1 MTTAQSSDSGAQP
14 KLGEVFSDIAGDLSR
29 LFRQEV
35 ALARAEVRQEA
46 KKAGSAAGMFA
57 GAGMAAL
64 LTAVLLS
71 FALVYALAEVMH
83 IGWAALIVGVVW
95 AVAAAVL
102 QGAARRRLRTVEPLP
117 QTTET
122 LKENAQWL
130 QNPTR

>member
-1 MTTAQSSDSGAQP
+1 MTTAQSGDSTTQP
-14 KLGEVFSDIAGDLSR
+14 KLGEVLGDIAGDLSR

-35 ALARAEVRQEA
+35 ALAKAEVRQEA
-46 KKAGSAAGMFA
+46 KKAGGAAGMLA

-64 LTAVLLS
+64 LTVVLLS

-83 IGWAALIVGVVW
+83 IGWAALVVGVLW
-95 AVAAAVL
+95 AIAAAAL
-102 QGAARRRLRTVEPLP
+102 QAAGRRRMRDVEALP